1 MYYNRSCVFNCRCTM
16 TNYASIATNKS
27 DQELIQEA
35 AANHTL
41 MPQLLGNMKSVT
53 FHQRHCFGT
62 RHGQTARVYPSNHG
76 ITHLPNLVW
85 GASGLDVVLGLG
97 RGRRTRV
104 VLYAEGRNI
113 GLLLDYYYSSECGIG
128 NKVLDFL
135 KYVSLKFKAYIFKIQ
150 MFLPILFIILSQSWG
165 KTYT

>member
-1 MYYNRSCVFNCRCTM
+1 MEACIRNSVRQYMLKICERNLLYFLEVGKKPMVMYYNRSCVFNCRCTIS
-16 TNYASIATNKS
+16 NYASIATNKS

-41 MPQLLGNMKSVT
+41 MPQLLENMKSVT
-53 FHQRHCFGT
+53 FHQRHCVGT
-62 RHGQTARVYPSNHG
+62 PHGHTARVYPSNHG

-104 VLYAEGRNI
+104 VL
-113 GLLLDYYYSSECGIG
+113 
-128 NKVLDFL
+128 
-135 KYVSLKFKAYIFKIQ
+135 
-150 MFLPILFIILSQSWG
+150 
-165 KTYT
+165 